1 MQQKIVS
8 AHYLNQDK
16 GEKVSIDN
24 LEFTKKKKVVDTYS
38 RISDGE
44 VTEIAAAFS
53 GAAIGEARC
62 DILEVGLA
70 GEDIVAEGSELR
82 RGGVPGGVAD
92 NTALRILPGRLASG
106 ALVFDEYV
114 RRHHFFRRH

>member
-1 MQQKIVS
+1 MIQKKFKS
-8 AHYLNQDK
+8 RSKQF
-16 GEKVSIDN
+16 IDTHRN
-24 LEFTKKKKVVDTYS
+24 SDPHLHKRMYT
-38 RISDGE
+38 RIADGG

-70 GEDIVAEGSELR
+70 GEDIVAKGSELR
-82 RGGVPGGVAD
+82 GGGVPGGVAD
-92 NTALRILPGRLASG
+92 NTALRVLPGGLASG

-114 RRHHFFRRH
+114 RRHHFFRRHR